1 MLQTLSETQKASLA
15 QLEKLTQ
22 ISFKTLVKRLA
33 DVEPIEVTAREKYY
47 PLGEALRVVYKPSLL
62 DLNKERARLA
72 KYQGD
77 KVKLEVQE
85 MKGMLIDSEK
95 WLADYSQKITGFKDK
110 MLALPLK
117 LAGEVSIC
125 SDVEENRMRLT
136 SAVYEALNDLAFAQK
151 GNYEAQKDNR

>member
-1 MLQTLSETQKASLA
+1 MLETLVDTHKASLA

-47 PLGEALRVVYKPSLL
+47 ALREALPAIYKSWVL

-72 KYQGD
+72 KYQAD

-85 MKGMLIDSEK
+85 KKGQLVDAEK
-95 WLADYSQKITGFKDK
+95 WLAEYSQKITGFKDK
-110 MLALPLK
+110 MLAIPLN
-117 LAGEVSIC
+117 LAGEVSLC

-136 SAVYEALNDLAFAQK
+136 SAVYEALNDLAVV
-151 GNYEAQKDNR
+151 